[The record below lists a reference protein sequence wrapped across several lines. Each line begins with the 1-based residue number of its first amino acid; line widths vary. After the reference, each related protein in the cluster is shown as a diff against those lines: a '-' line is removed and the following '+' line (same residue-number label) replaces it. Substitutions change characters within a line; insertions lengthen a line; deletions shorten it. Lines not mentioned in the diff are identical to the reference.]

1 MTAGLIMV
9 MAMTVAVRVWLMSM
23 AMIIVLMPMM
33 MVMVMVMAMIVFMR
47 TGAIVGLE
55 RRRHFDALKPMLR
68 NQRFDLGPLL
78 QPDAIGQN
86 LHRNMAIAECQDE
99 ARDRREIV
107 GPHLDYRLD
116 VGYDLCEPA
125 VVEHQDIVGA
135 QARRR
140 RKIELDT
147 RALAAENKTLLLAS
161 IVEFQQ
167 QRIDD
172 LAK

>member
-33 MVMVMVMAMIVFMR
+33 MVMVMAMIVFMR

-55 RRRHFDALKPMLR
+55 RRRHLDALKPMLR
-68 NQRFDLGPLL
+68 HQRFDLGPLP

-107 GPHLDYRLD
+107 GPHLDHRLD

-125 VVEHQDIVGA
+125 VVEHQEIVGA

-147 RALAAENKTLLLAS
+147 RALATENKTQLLAS